1 MLYVVGFIKL
11 KFGICISKCCYC
23 AVAAFFG
30 VSKLVCETDF
40 CPEIVSSS
48 FFGAYIDGD
57 ESERADLYIYICTD
71 SGSWNKKRLEDLLRW
86 LSNLFLGFSEGFCW
100 CGQKNGKRLWMK
112 GRKGGSPFYF
122 WSGLLFIIITQA
134 KRTWG
139 NLYYRGW

>member
-1 MLYVVGFIKL
+1 MYMVYIAYYSFGSKRIRRTPKGRGARQRITQIPIDSLNVVRTVVGFIKL

-57 ESERADLYIYICTD
+57 ESERADLYKY
-71 SGSWNKKRLEDLLRW
+71 
-86 LSNLFLGFSEGFCW
+86 
-100 CGQKNGKRLWMK
+100 M
-112 GRKGGSPFYF
+112 
-122 WSGLLFIIITQA
+122 
-134 KRTWG
+134 
-139 NLYYRGW
+139 YR